1 MPVSGLKSR
10 DEDVKSSRM
19 RWISVNSE
27 RLQADVDKIRNF
39 NFSDL

>member
-10 DEDVKSSRM
+10 AEDVKSCRM